1 MLHGRSVRWWVA
13 TAAIA
18 GCLVL
23 GMALLFGAVVF
34 YG

>member
-1 MLHGRSVRWWVA
+1 VRWWVA

-18 GCLVL
+18 GCLVF
-23 GMALLFGAVVF
+23 GIALFFGAVVF